1 MSVVVGSLCTGYG
14 GLDHAT
20 LAAFGGGQVAWAADP
35 DPHVTTL
42 LEKRLPGVPNLGDI
56 RAVDWSTVRPVDVLT
71 AGFPCQDISAAGR
84 RAGIKHGTRSGLFFD
99 VIRAI
104 HTLQPSMVVIENV
117 AALRWRGGGLDI
129 VLTELHHAGY
139 DCLWTSLRAS
149 DIGAPHRRERIFLL
163 AWPRPPTT
171 THTLRPATGTA
182 HQSLPLSAVPAAPTG
197 ANTDIVWGP
206 YEPAIRRWET
216 ILGRAAPSPV
226 EPGRAGRPR
235 LAPRFVEWLMGL
247 HDGYVTDLDIP
258 RTAQLRILGN
268 GVVPHQATHAIS
280 ALVRQMS
287 ILGLEHIAI
296 PRPAIA
302 A

>member
-1 MSVVVGSLCTGYG
+1 MSVIVGSLCTGYG

-20 LAAFGGGQVAWAADP
+20 LASFGGGQVAWVADP

-42 LEKRLPGVPNLGDI
+42 LHSRLPGAPNLGDI
-56 RAVDWSTVRPVDVLT
+56 RAVDWSTVPGVDVLT

-104 HTLQPSMVVIENV
+104 HTLQPGIVVIENV

-149 DIGAPHRRERIFLL
+149 DIGAPHRRERVFLL
-163 AWPRPPTT
+163 AWPRHPTT
-171 THTLRPATGTA
+171 TRSPSPVVRTPHPHL
-182 HQSLPLSAVPAAPTG
+182 LAAPTG
-197 ANTDIVWGP
+197 ANTDIAWGP

-216 ILGRAAPSPV
+216 TLGRAAPHPV

-247 HDGYVTDLDIP
+247 HDGHVTNLDLP

-268 GVVPHQATHAIS
+268 GVVPQQATHAIS
-280 ALVRQMS
+280 ALVQQAS
-287 ILGLEHIAI
+287 ILWPEPIAI
-296 PRPAIA
+296 PPPAIA